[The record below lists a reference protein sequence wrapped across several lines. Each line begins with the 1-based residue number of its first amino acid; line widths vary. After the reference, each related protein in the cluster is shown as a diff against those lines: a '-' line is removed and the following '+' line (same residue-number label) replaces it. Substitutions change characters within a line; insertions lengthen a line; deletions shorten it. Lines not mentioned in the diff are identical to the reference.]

1 MQLKNKIFLSF
12 AFCLVFIQ
20 NAKSQTIVDT
30 IYTLDEAVVM
40 FVRKETDKLSE
51 LPAAIS
57 IIGATNIKN
66 KQAHSLKDISMSIP
80 NVYIPDYGAK
90 LTSSTFIRGIGSR
103 MNTPAIGL
111 YVDNIPY
118 LDKSSFDFDFYD
130 IKHIEALR
138 GSQGTLYGRNA
149 IGGIINIYSYSPLE
163 YSGTNFNILVA
174 NHEKHKMQAAHYT
187 KFGNHFGVSTS
198 VNYNNDGGFFI
209 NSYNGE
215 SADKLK
221 SYGGRIHLVFA
232 KNNLKADYSINYEQS
247 NQNAF
252 AYSLYD
258 KNKNAISPIAYNDE
272 NKYSRKLLS
281 VGLSLEYEARNFTL
295 NSTLA
300 FQHLSD
306 QMDLDQDFSPLSIFT
321 IMQAQRQNAL
331 SEEII
336 IKSKNNAKTS
346 ELNYKWLFGLF
357 GFYQR
362 INTQGPVTFKKDGI
376 QTIVQPVFDNLHT
389 SGAMPFKMTVKDDEI
404 VVGGDFK
411 TPTLSGA
418 VFHQSTLNNI
428 FIEGLSL
435 TAGLRLDYEKIK
447 INYFSSSAVTIGVQ
461 MPMNEVIQN
470 KYDTIAGDNSK
481 KYIQLLPKISLK
493 YVFPDSKNTVYALV
507 AKGYKA
513 GGYNIQMFSD
523 LMQSK
528 MASRDATIN
537 IDAVNEVIS
546 YKPEESWNFELG
558 CRGELIKGLLSCDF
572 AAFFIRS
579 LNQQIAQF
587 APQGLGRMMRNAG
600 RSTSKGVEFSLKA
613 KLSENI
619 YLNAAY
625 GYTHA
630 TFDVYNDTIRIDGV
644 NQAVNYNNNFVP
656 MAPRH
661 TLMIA
666 LDYAKNIFRTA
677 QIRCNLQYYGYGKTY
692 WTEANNAWRGYY
704 GTLNGKITF
713 AENYYELSLWAKNIL
728 NRKYNTFFFESLGNS
743 FVQQAKP
750 VQWGFSVG
758 VRL

>member
-1 MQLKNKIFLSF
+1 MKLTNKLFLSLC
-12 AFCLVFIQ
+12 FCLAIVQ
-20 NAKSQTIVDT
+20 TAKSQTEVDT
-30 IYTLDEAVVM
+30 VYNLDEALVI
-40 FVRKETDKLSE
+40 FVRKETANLRE
-51 LPAAIS
+51 LPTAVS
-57 IIGATNIKN
+57 VIGAANIKS
-66 KQAHSLKDISMSIP
+66 KHAQSLKDITMSIP

-130 IKHIEALR
+130 IEHIEVLR

-149 IGGIINIYSYSPLE
+149 IGGIVNIYSYSPLK
-163 YSGTNFNILVA
+163 YSGTNLNVSAGNRERYKL
-174 NHEKHKMQAAHYT
+174 QAAHYA
-187 KFGNHFGVSTS
+187 KLGNNFGVSAS
-198 VNYNNDGGFFI
+198 ANYNSDGGFFT

-215 SADKLK
+215 SADNLK
-221 SYGGRIHLVFA
+221 SFGGRTHLA
-232 KNNLKADYSINYEQS
+232 YSKNNFKADYSLSYEYS

-258 KNKNAISPIAYNDE
+258 RNTHTVNPIAYNDE
-272 NKYSRKLLS
+272 NKYTRKLLS
-281 VGLSLEYEARNFTL
+281 SGFSLEYEARKFVI

-300 FQHLSD
+300 FQYFSD
-306 QMDLDQDFSPLSIFT
+306 QMDLDQDFSPKSIFT
-321 IMQAQRQNAL
+321 IMQAQRQHSF

-336 IKSKNNAKTS
+336 IKSKNNGKLS
-346 ELNYKWLFGLF
+346 GLNYKWLFGAF
-357 GFYQR
+357 GFYQKL
-362 INTQGPVTFKKDGI
+362 NTQGPVTFKQDGI
-376 QTIVQPVFDNLHT
+376 QTIIQPVFDNLYT
-389 SGAMPFKMTVKDDEI
+389 SGAMPFRMTVKNDEI
-404 VVGGDFK
+404 LVGGDFK

-418 VFHQSTLNNI
+418 IFHQSTLNNI
-428 FIEGLSL
+428 FVEGLSL
-435 TAGLRLDYEKIK
+435 TAGVRLDYERIK
-447 INYFSSSAVTIGVQ
+447 INYFSSSEITIGVR
-461 MPMNEVIQN
+461 MPMTEVIQE
-470 KYDTIAGDNSK
+470 KYDTITGDNSK
-481 KYIQLLPKISLK
+481 KYVQVLPKVSLK
-493 YVFPDSKNTVYALV
+493 YVFPNSETTIYALV

-528 MASRDATIN
+528 MASRNASVN
-537 IDAVNEVIS
+537 IDDVNEVIS

-558 CRGELIKGLLSCDF
+558 GRGEIIKGFLSGDF

-587 APQGLGRMMRNAG
+587 APQGLGRMMKNAG
-600 RSTSKGVEFSLKA
+600 RSTSKGVEFSLRA

-619 YLNAAY
+619 YLNTAY

-630 TFDVYNDTIRIDGV
+630 TFDMYNDTVRINGV
-644 NQAVNYNNNFVP
+644 NQPVSYNNNFVP
-656 MAPRH
+656 MSPRH

-666 LDYAKNIFRTA
+666 LDYAKNISPTA

-704 GTLNGKITF
+704 GTFNGKITL
-713 AENYYELSLWAKNIL
+713 AEKNYEFSVWAKNIL
-728 NRKYNTFFFESLGNS
+728 NRKYNTFYFESFGNS

-750 VQWGFSVG
+750 LQWGFSVG
-758 VRL
+758 VKL